1 MSELFS
7 FGAWVRQRRRAL
19 DLTLEELAAHI
30 GCAAVTI
37 RHIETDERRPSKQLA
52 ARLADALQLDAEERT
67 AFLQAARSQLATDR
81 LATPGAGVARRVA
94 GASAPAERETAPL
107 PLPSGTVTF
116 LFTDIE
122 GSTRLWSQNAQIMGP
137 AIARHE
143 VILREVITESG
154 GVVFKTVGDAL
165 YAAFASALDAVR
177 AAVEG
182 QYAIAAERWGTTTP
196 LCSAIRTRNGVLVPH
211 GSAAIA
217 RCPSTAAC
225 TASSAL
231 AKAV

>member
-7 FGAWVRQRRRAL
+7 FGAWVRRCRRAL
-19 DLTLEELAAHI
+19 DLTRDELAAQI

-52 ARLADALQLDAEERT
+52 ARLADGLQLSADERP
-67 AFLQAARSQLATDR
+67 AFLQAARGERAVDR
-81 LATPGAGVARRVA
+81 LGAPAVSVDRSIA
-94 GASAPAERETAPL
+94 GALAPSEWDTAPL

-122 GSTRLWSQNAQIMGP
+122 GSTRLWAQNPQTMGA

-143 VILREVITESG
+143 ALLRAVIAASG

-165 YAAFASALDAVR
+165 Y
-177 AAVEG
+177 
-182 QYAIAAERWGTTTP
+182 T
-196 LCSAIRTRNGVLVPH
+196 
-211 GSAAIA
+211 
-217 RCPSTAAC
+217 
-225 TASSAL
+225 
-231 AKAV
+231 